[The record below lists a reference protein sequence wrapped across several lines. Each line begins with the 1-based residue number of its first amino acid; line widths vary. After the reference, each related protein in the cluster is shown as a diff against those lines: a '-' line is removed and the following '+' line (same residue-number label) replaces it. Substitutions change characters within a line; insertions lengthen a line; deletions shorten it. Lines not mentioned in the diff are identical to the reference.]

1 MQSRLTGPWTC
12 CKFACDLW
20 SSVADLFSHLV
31 SSKIVFT
38 VVTELDNAWVITVAS
53 LWLPIDSLV
62 SNPQATFTTLSS
74 DLRI

>member
-1 MQSRLTGPWTC
+1 M
-12 CKFACDLW
+12 
-20 SSVADLFSHLV
+20 ADPFRHLV
-31 SSKIVFT
+31 SLKVVFT